1 MIERMK
7 ADFSIVFLCARF
19 GVSVSGFHAWRKR
32 PVSARAERRWQL
44 STKVLG
50 VFIDSSRAAGHRK
63 ITATLAADFGV
74 HVDRK
79 TVLAVMQDLGIM
91 LPAARAA
98 FRRAAARARTAPDPV
113 DLLERRFQDAVE
125 PGTVLS
131 VTELDPVSRTPWSCP
146 GFPERL
152 VERCGYF

>member
-1 MIERMK
+1 M
-7 ADFSIVFLCARF
+7 
-19 GVSVSGFHAWRKR
+19 
-32 PVSARAERRWQL
+32 
-44 STKVLG
+44 
-50 VFIDSSRAAGHRK
+50 
-63 ITATLAADFGV
+63 
-74 HVDRK
+74 DRK

-91 LPAARAA
+91 PPAARAA

-131 VTELDPVSRTPWSCP
+131 VTELDPVFRTPWSCP